1 MPSPLRI
8 SAVATTFLFLSSC
21 LSSTVSAAS
30 AANAP
35 KVVSMPF
42 ARRDDARTID
52 KVKRDSVSVT
62 LGNAQKGSRSIGIYY
77 VNTTIGTPGQMIQL
91 QLDTGSSDLWMFSE
105 EACRTD
111 DVTCLGGIYDPDES
125 STYKLLYS
133 GEFNISYVTP
143 GSGVHGD
150 YIRDN
155 VEMSGA
161 KIEGLTMGLA
171 KRAKQV
177 PTGIMGIGYRE
188 NEAIYAQTGG
198 RNSYPNIID
207 LMVNQSLINTRAYSL
222 YLDDKDAA
230 TGNILFGGYDTEK
243 YFGDLALLDIQPDE
257 NQVISSFI
265 VAWTG
270 FSITTENDGEVALT
284 TSDFD
289 QPAYLDSGT
298 TLTVLPSQIANQLV
312 DAAGAIYDESSGIYL
327 VDCQVGS
334 ANATLNYQF
343 GGANGPTIKVP
354 FGELVLPIRDSNG
367 DYLVSN
373 GIQYCL
379 FGIKPGD
386 VGDILL
392 FGDTFLRSAYV
403 VYDLDGQK
411 IGIAQANTDATGSNI
426 VEITGPIVSAAS
438 TVADQ
443 PSVTATATSRNA
455 GIGGFETDIATTGL
469 SNPTGSSNVGFT
481 FGSDGSTPTST
492 STNSS
497 NAASGVV
504 PSFDWAAFSVIMGS
518 MAMALLGS
526 GLFAVL

>member
-8 SAVATTFLFLSSC
+8 SAVATTFLFLSSAC
-21 LSSTVSAAS
+21 LGSQSTPQR
-30 AANAP
+30 AP
-35 KVVSMPF
+35 KVLSMPF
-42 ARRDDARTID
+42 ARREDARTLD
-52 KVKRDSVSVT
+52 KVKRDSISVT
-62 LGNAQKGSRSIGIYY
+62 LGNAQRGTRSIGIYY
-77 VNTTIGTPGQMIQL
+77 VNTTIGTPGQTIQL

-105 EACRTD
+105 EACKSD
-111 DVTCLGGIYDPDES
+111 DVMCLGGIFDPEES
-125 STYKLLYS
+125 STYELLYN

-155 VEMSGA
+155 VQMAGA
-161 KIEGLTMGLA
+161 EIKGLTMGLA

-188 NEAIYAQTGG
+188 NEAIFAQTGG

-257 NQVISSFI
+257 NKIISSFI

-270 FSITTENDGEVALT
+270 FSITTEGDGEVPLT
-284 TSDFD
+284 TRDFD

-298 TLTVLPSQIANQLV
+298 TLTVLPSQIANQLI

-327 VDCQVGS
+327 VACDVGN

-343 GGANGPTIKVP
+343 GGPNGPTIRVP

-367 DYLVSN
+367 DFLRAG

-411 IGIAQANTDATGSNI
+411 IGIAQANTDATDSNI

-438 TVADQ
+438 TIANQPTVA
-443 PSVTATATSRNA
+443 ATATSRNA

-469 SNPTGSSNVGFT
+469 SGPTGTSNIGFT
-481 FGSDGSTPTST
+481 FGPDGGTTST
-492 STNSS
+492 ASTSPNG
-497 NAASGVV
+497 AAGVV
-504 PSFDWAAFSVIMGS
+504 PSFDLAAFAVIMGS

-526 GLFAVL
+526 GLFVAL

>member
-1 MPSPLRI
+1 MPSLLRI
-8 SAVATTFLFLSSC
+8 SAVATTFLFLSSAC
-21 LSSTVSAAS
+21 LGSPSAA
-30 AANAP
+30 APRAP

-42 ARRDDARTID
+42 ARREDARTLE
-52 KVKRDSVSVT
+52 KVKRDLVSVT
-62 LGNAQKGSRSIGIYY
+62 LGNAQRGSRSIGIYY
-77 VNTTIGTPGQMIQL
+77 VNTTIGTPGQTIQL

-105 EACRTD
+105 EACISD
-111 DVTCLGGIYDPDES
+111 DIMCLGGIFTPDDS
-125 STYKLLYS
+125 STYELLYG

-155 VEMSGA
+155 VQMAGA
-161 KIEGLTMGLA
+161 EIKGLTMGLA

-222 YLDDKDAA
+222 FLDDKDAA

-243 YFGDLALLDIQPDE
+243 FFGDLALLDIQPDE
-257 NQVISSFI
+257 NQVVSSFI

-284 TSDFD
+284 TKDFD

-298 TLTVLPSQIANQLV
+298 TLTVLPSQIANQLI

-327 VDCQVGS
+327 VPCDVGT

-343 GGANGPTIKVP
+343 GGADGPTIKVP
-354 FGELVLPIRDSNG
+354 FSELVLPIRDSNG
-367 DYLVSN
+367 DFLQSG

-411 IGIAQANTDATGSNI
+411 IGIAQANTDSTRSNI

-438 TVADQ
+438 TVANQ

-469 SNPTGSSNVGFT
+469 FAPTGSSNVDFT
-481 FGSDGSTPTST
+481 LGSDSGATST
-492 STNSS
+492 ATNSP

-504 PSFDWAAFSVIMGS
+504 PSFDWAGFTVIMGS

-526 GLFAVL
+526 GLFAAL

>member
-8 SAVATTFLFLSSC
+8 SAVATTFLFLSSAC
-21 LSSTVSAAS
+21 LSTQSAAP
-30 AANAP
+30 AAAP

-42 ARRDDARTID
+42 ARREDARTLD
-52 KVKRDSVSVT
+52 KIKRDSVSVS
-62 LGNAQKGSRSIGIYY
+62 LGNAQRGSRSIGIYY
-77 VNTTIGTPGQMIQL
+77 VNTTIGTPGQTIQL

-105 EACRTD
+105 EACRSD
-111 DVTCLGGIYDPDES
+111 DVMCLGGIFDPEES
-125 STYKLLYS
+125 STYELLYN

-155 VEMSGA
+155 VQMAGA
-161 KIEGLTMGLA
+161 EIKGLTMGLA

-188 NEAIYAQTGG
+188 NEAIFAQTGG

-207 LMVNQSLINTRAYSL
+207 LMANQSIINTRAYSL

-230 TGNILFGGYDTEK
+230 TGTILFGGYDTEK

-257 NQVISSFI
+257 NRIISSFI

-270 FSITTENDGEVALT
+270 FSITTESDGEVPLT

-298 TLTVLPSQIANQLV
+298 TLTVLPSLIANQLI

-327 VDCQVGS
+327 VTCDVAG

-343 GGANGPTIKVP
+343 GGPSGPTIRVP
-354 FGELVLPIRDSNG
+354 FGELVLPIRDVNG
-367 DYLVSN
+367 DYLQVN
-373 GIQYCL
+373 GVQYCL

-438 TVADQ
+438 TIANQ
-443 PSVTATATSRNA
+443 PTVTATATSRNA

-469 SNPTGSSNVGFT
+469 SSPSGSSNPGFN
-481 FGSDGSTPTST
+481 FGTDGTSSTATKSP
-492 STNSS
+492 NG
-497 NAASGVV
+497 AAGVI
-504 PSFDWAAFSVIMGS
+504 PSFDWAAFTVIMGS

-526 GLFAVL
+526 GMFVAL